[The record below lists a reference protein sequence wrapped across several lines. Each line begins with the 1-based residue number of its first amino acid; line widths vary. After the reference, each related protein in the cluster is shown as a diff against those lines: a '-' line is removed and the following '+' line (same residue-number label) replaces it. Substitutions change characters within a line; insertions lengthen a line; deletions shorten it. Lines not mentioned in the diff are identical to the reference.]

1 MGKSFDFQSLNEN
14 DFRVLYWPN
23 NSESAFCC
31 SYCILRIYHDPKKLQ
46 KMKVATNH
54 DNRRVVLNC
63 VVIAVL
69 VYDLEN

>member
-1 MGKSFDFQSLNEN
+1 MTSGFFIDQTIVKAPFVVSIAFQG
-14 DFRVLYWPN
+14 FTMTQ
-23 NSESAFCC
+23 
-31 SYCILRIYHDPKKLQ
+31 KKLQ

-69 VYDLEN
+69 VFDLEN